1 MRFGFEQRWSASVG
15 DVVGLYTDESFWNG
29 VSSFGRTGAP
39 EVIEV
44 TRDELSARTRLRW
57 RLAVDLPR
65 EASRFIDPD
74 NVAWVEDTRWDLRSN
89 RAEVAFDPAQA
100 AALIRASAE
109 VAVTSEGDEAVRR
122 VTGELKVR
130 IPLLGHRVEE
140 AIADGIEEH
149 LTEEADVVA
158 EHLEH

>member
-1 MRFGFEQRWSASVG
+1 M
-15 DVVGLYTDESFWNG
+15 
-29 VSSFGRTGAP
+29 
-39 EVIEV
+39 
-44 TRDELSARTRLRW
+44 
-57 RLAVDLPR
+57 
-65 EASRFIDPD
+65 
-74 NVAWVEDTRWDLRSN
+74 
-89 RAEVAFDPAQA
+89 
-100 AALIRASAE
+100 
-109 VAVTSEGDEAVRR
+109 AVTSEGDEAVRR